1 MLKISNPEGLPYGTE
16 ESLLFKNYSSLF
28 SMKPFGIFLSGC
40 GYEEG
45 TDIWETVLLSY
56 FLEEKKIKTIHLYS
70 KPQNIDRTKKA
81 ENSPQVFSRNLFSGA
96 STIARGSLKELKDI
110 SSESLD
116 ALIFPGGEGILKNF
130 TQKDQKNPVLK
141 IDPELKK
148 FIREAYRRK
157 RPMAGC
163 GVSSLV
169 IASALRDIVTS
180 PLTLTTGSDPE
191 LSDQLEKMGVNHII
205 TKADEAV
212 IDSENK
218 LVTTAGSKIKTNLTE
233 LGKGLKNLIDG
244 ILELTK

>member
-1 MLKISNPEGLPYGTE
+1 
-16 ESLLFKNYSSLF
+16 
-28 SMKPFGIFLSGC
+28 MKPFGIFLSGC

-45 TDIWETVLLSY
+45 TDIWEAVLLNY
-56 FLEEKKIKTIHLYS
+56 FLEEKKIKIIHLYS
-70 KPQNIDRTKKA
+70 QSQNIDRSKKDV
-81 ENSPQVFSRNLFSGA
+81 NSPRVFSRNLLSEIGA
-96 STIARGSLKELKDI
+96 IAQGNLKELKDI
-110 SSESLD
+110 GSDSLD

-130 TQKDQKNPVLK
+130 TQADERNPVLK

-148 FIREAYRRK
+148 FIRETYRRK

-180 PLTLTTGSDPE
+180 PLTLTSGSDPK

-212 IDSENK
+212 IDSDNR
-218 LVTTAGSKIKTNLTE
+218 LVTTPGSKIKTNLTE